1 VSDAR
6 EQADRPRLA
15 LHVCCGPCASAVI
28 ERLAEDYEVIAVW
41 YNPNIDPAEEHDLRL
56 EGMRRVAELSG
67 VPLVELE
74 HDPGAWAEACAG
86 LMAEPEG
93 GARCGVCFRMRLALV
108 ARWAEERGISA
119 LATTL
124 TVSPHK
130 SARRV
135 NVLGQ
140 EVCRDRRIAFV
151 AEDFKQRDGFRRS
164 VELSREWGI
173 YRQTWCGCAPARE
186 GVGRRPG

>member
-1 VSDAR
+1 VSEA
-6 EQADRPRLA
+6 QAGGERPRLA

-28 ERLAEDYEVIAVW
+28 ERLAEDYDVIAVW
-41 YNPNIDPAEEHDLRL
+41 YNPNIDPPAEHDRRL

-67 VPLVELE
+67 VPLVELA
-74 HDPGAWAEACAG
+74 HDPEAWAEACAG
-86 LMAEPEG
+86 LMDEPEG
-93 GARCGVCFRMRLALV
+93 GARCGVCFRLRLQRV
-108 ARWAEERGISA
+108 ARWAAEGGISA

-130 SARRV
+130 SAARI
-135 NVLGQ
+135 NAIGQ
-140 EVCRDRRIAFV
+140 AVCRDHRIAFV

-186 GVGRRPG
+186 GVGRGPG